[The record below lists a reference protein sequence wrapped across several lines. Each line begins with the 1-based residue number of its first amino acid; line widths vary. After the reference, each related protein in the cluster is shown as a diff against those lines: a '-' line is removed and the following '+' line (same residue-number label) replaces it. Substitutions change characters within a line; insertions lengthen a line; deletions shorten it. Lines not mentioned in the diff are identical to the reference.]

1 MRSLKEIFG
10 IAGDEDEYYDSVDD
24 GGYDVSS
31 SAVTEEEAGY
41 SSAFSMPQS
50 SFNSQSSF
58 GSSKSA
64 ISLHSISNTS
74 KVAVMKPKRFE
85 EMMNDAISALQDG
98 TIIFLNLTETI
109 NGEGARIVD
118 FMTGAAAMCGGRVDK
133 VDTCCYS
140 VAPKG
145 VEVNTIED

>member
-1 MRSLKEIFG
+1 MKSLKNLFG
-10 IAGDEDEYYDSVDD
+10 IADDEEEYYDISNDD
-24 GGYDVSS
+24 GYDVSS
-31 SAVTEEEAGY
+31 SAVTEEEANYGSIY
-41 SSAFSMPQS
+41 SAPQS
-50 SFNSQSSF
+50 SY
-58 GSSKSA
+58 GSPKPA
-64 ISLHSISNTS
+64 MSLNLHTPMNAS
-74 KVAVMKPKRFE
+74 KVTVMKPKRFE
-85 EMMNDAISALQDG
+85 DMMNESIAALQEG

-109 NGEGARIVD
+109 NNEGARIVD